1 MQALDNDL
9 DGRICY
15 RNYLRIYFPF
25 AKEEE
30 INTMHSWVH
39 PEVGWCAGAVCTG
52 GGDVVDV
59 QLQEPGTPE
68 HS

>member
-9 DGRICY
+9 DGRICF

-39 PEVGWCAGAVCTG
+39 PEVG
-52 GGDVVDV
+52 
-59 QLQEPGTPE
+59 
-68 HS
+68 